1 VWWLAAGYAAV
12 VTLLY
17 LALVRPAPGIGSIEP
32 VTPPVG
38 RAATARQVLRN
49 RNLWLLAAA
58 FGAFC
63 AAATGGSTYL
73 PTFLTSRRSLSLAQ
87 AALISGIG
95 TVIGIFAGPA
105 GGVVSD
111 RIGSR
116 KKTFV
121 GGLALAVILLPLVG
135 AVSVAGVIVVV
146 ILQGLVF
153 GVIPPNIFA
162 AAVEAV
168 SDERQGGT
176 AMAIIMVVG
185 AAGFRRSGRWARLAG
200 RLCQSRHPGGRG
212 SAGWVAGKGALTR
225 CQRRL

>member
-1 VWWLAAGYAAV
+1 
-12 VTLLY
+12 
-17 LALVRPAPGIGSIEP
+17 
-32 VTPPVG
+32 VG
-38 RAATARQVLRN
+38 RAVTSGQVLRN
-49 RNLWLLAAA
+49 HSLWLLAAS

-63 AAATGGSTYL
+63 AAATAGSTYL
-73 PTFLTSRRSLSLAQ
+73 PTFLTLQRGLSLAQ
-87 AALISGIG
+87 AALLSGIG

-116 KKTFV
+116 KKPFV

-153 GVIPPNIFA
+153 GMIPPNIFA

-176 AMAIIMVVG
+176 AMAILMVGQNAGMLVG
-185 AAGFRRSGRWARLAG
+185 PLIFGALVEGPGWPAAFASLAILAVAALLAG
-200 RLCQSRHPGGRG
+200 SLAKVR
-212 SAGWVAGKGALTR
+212 
-225 CQRRL
+225 